1 MRWDQGE
8 GGPQDSEKARYWY
21 EQAAAQ
27 GFSMALF
34 NLGWVHWNA
43 EGVPHNPD
51 TALSYWTRAAMTGDA
66 EMQYTLAAMYFPAPL
81 PR

>member
-1 MRWDQGE
+1 
-8 GGPQDSEKARYWY
+8 
-21 EQAAAQ
+21 
-27 GFSMALF
+27 MALF

-66 EMQYTLAAMYFPAPL
+66 EMQYTLAAMCFPAFLAP
-81 PR
+81 